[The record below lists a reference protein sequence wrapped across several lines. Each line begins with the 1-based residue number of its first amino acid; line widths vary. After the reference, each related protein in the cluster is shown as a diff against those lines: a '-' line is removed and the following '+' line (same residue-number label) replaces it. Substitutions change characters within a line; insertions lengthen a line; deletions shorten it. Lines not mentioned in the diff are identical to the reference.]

1 MEHITTKEQA
11 MTWLMRNKKKKE
23 ERLEAMK
30 AIAIKNM
37 KSAPGSKLIM
47 SRHYEHRC
55 LMINKRAPY
64 HVNATDANNNIDFV
78 TDYGVQ
84 YIVGFD
90 KDDTSLSFVTY
101 QFLSQMP
108 II

>member
-55 LMINKRAPY
+55 L
-64 HVNATDANNNIDFV
+64 D
-78 TDYGVQ
+78 
-84 YIVGFD
+84 D
-90 KDDTSLSFVTY
+90 KQTCSISR
-101 QFLSQMP
+101 
-108 II
+108 